1 MKRLL
6 ATSLAVASLFSSG
19 AALAAARECGVDGE
33 AVAGDGA
40 KLLIWLKPD
49 GKSAGGI
56 RHMMRWEYKADTPTI
71 SASLMAVFQPTD
83 QDWPQP
89 LIQMTFVYNYS
100 APANKPNEVGDVN
113 VTLDDK
119 LVWHRSDMPQ
129 DDPLPALSLN
139 DLGGHPRA
147 IRMEYYDFAVA
158 PDQPGDPQRQ
168 DFLDSFL
175 QAKTASFSIAK
186 PSGEVLLQRSM
197 KLPDPQE
204 WAALYKK
211 AMAMAVTDGA
221 SKRPCLL
228 GPQTL
233 PAIVP

>member
-6 ATSLAVASLFSSG
+6 ATSLAAASLFASS
-19 AALAAARECGVDGE
+19 AALAATRECGVDGE

-49 GKSAGGI
+49 GKSAKI
-56 RHMMRWEYKADTPTI
+56 RHMMRWEYKVDTPTI
-71 SASLMAVFQPTD
+71 TASLMAVFRPTD

-89 LIQMTFVYNYS
+89 LIQMTFVYTYN
-100 APANKPNEVGDVN
+100 APANKPNDVGDVK

-119 LVWHRSDMPQ
+119 LVWHRSDMSE
-129 DDPLPALSLN
+129 DDPLPALSL
-139 DLGGHPRA
+139 DDRSGHPRT
-147 IRMEYYDFAVA
+147 IRIEYYDFAVA
-158 PDQPGDPQRQ
+158 EDQPGDPQRQ
-168 DFLDSFL
+168 DFLDSFPR
-175 QAKTASFSIAK
+175 AKSASFSIAK

-204 WAALYKK
+204 WAALYEK
-211 AMAMAVTDGA
+211 AMAMAITDGA